1 MAGAQVEG
9 ELRTKGQREGER
21 ESNCNLPQQ

>member
-1 MAGAQVEG
+1 MAEAQVE
-9 ELRTKGQREGER
+9 EKRRTKGQREGKG